1 MNFKYVKSILAGCYL
16 ALATT
21 LSLSATE
28 GVSASA
34 LKVEILQG
42 NGKFTT
48 HTVAKGETAYSIA
61 RLYNISVSDIY
72 ALNPKAEKGLKLGEQ
87 IKIPTS
93 NTSLNQTANSN
104 VRSYIVKAK
113 ETLYSIAKQ
122 FDLKVDD
129 LINANPELKLKPLS
143 EGQSLL
149 IPSSGGRSSNNVSNT
164 PVPQSIAQAKS
175 RFIEHQVVPK
185 ETLYGIAR
193 QYNTTPEALIDF
205 NPILKDGL
213 KQGMT
218 ILIPSLQSAGSSY
231 PSGQVPVSTLQDID
245 AIKVGVVL
253 PFLNKSQGKSARF
266 IEYYE
271 GFLLA
276 LEEMK
281 AKGLSANV
289 YVFDMGSETGIAK
302 LKSLLET
309 SEMKSLDLIIG
320 GFSSDQVDML
330 SNFAKKQGIKYAI
343 PFPTKT
349 NETQKNNEVFQLNA
363 PHEILYDNTT
373 RTLST
378 LFGNANVIYITEN
391 GNNDKKEFITA
402 LNAQLSQRG
411 MRATSVAA
419 NQNLSA
425 NLALALDANRRNV
438 IVAASG
444 SAQLLQSL
452 LPVLS
457 SIREKQPNT
466 NMSLFGHTEWQ
477 TYPQFFT
484 DFYKNDTYIYT
495 PFYMSDDDYKT
506 KQFLS
511 NYKKWYNNKSLIN
524 TYPKYGALGY
534 DTGIYFLTGLFKHG
548 KNFESSI
555 NSISVPA
562 LQTPISFNRVSG
574 SGGYMNNGFYIVHYK
589 TNGSVDKIEYGK

>member
-16 ALATT
+16 VLATT
-21 LSLSATE
+21 LSLSAAE
-28 GVSASA
+28 GASVSA
-34 LKVEILQG
+34 LKTEILQG
-42 NGKFTT
+42 NGKYTI

-72 ALNPKAEKGLKLGEQ
+72 ALNPKAEKGLKLDEQ
-87 IKIPTS
+87 IKIPVI
-93 NTSLNQTANSN
+93 NPPVNQAVNSN
-104 VRSYIVKAK
+104 GRSYVVKSK

-122 FDLKVDD
+122 VGLKVDD
-129 LINANPELKLKPLS
+129 LVNANPELKLKPLH

-149 IPSSGGRSSNNVSNT
+149 IPSLPATRPSNNVAQ
-164 PVPQSIAQAKS
+164 PVAQAKS
-175 RFIEHQVVPK
+175 RFIEHQVAPK

-193 QYNTTPEALIDF
+193 QYNTTPEALTDF
-205 NPILKDGL
+205 NPVLKNGL

-218 ILIPSLQSAGSSY
+218 ILIPSLQPQSSNSSY
-231 PSGQVPVSTLQDID
+231 QNGQTPVSTLRDID

-253 PFLNKSQGKSARF
+253 PFINKSQGKSARF

-281 AKGLSANV
+281 VKGLSANV
-289 YVFDMGSETGIAK
+289 YVFDMGSETGTTK

-309 SEMKSLDLIIG
+309 SEMKDLDLIIG
-320 GFSSDQVDML
+320 GFSSDQIDVL

-349 NETQKNNEVFQLNA
+349 NETQKNTEVFQLNA
-363 PHEILYDNTT
+363 PHEVLYNNTT
-373 RTLST
+373 RTLAN
-378 LFGNANVIYITEN
+378 LFGNANVIYITES
-391 GNNDKKEFITA
+391 GNNDKKEFVTA
-402 LNAQLSQRG
+402 LNAQLSQKG

-419 NQNLSA
+419 NQHLSA

-444 SAQLLQSL
+444 SAQLLQTL

-457 SIREKQPNT
+457 SLREKQPNL

-484 DFYKNDTYIYT
+484 DLYKNDTYIYT

-506 KQFLS
+506 KQFIS

-548 KNFESSI
+548 KNFESSV

-562 LQTPISFNRVSG
+562 LQTPISFNKVNAA
-574 SGGYMNNGFYIVHYK
+574 GGYMNNGFYIVHYK
-589 TNGSVDKIEYGK
+589 SNGSVDKIEYGK